1 MATITNHL
9 SEKDINFIKNQKMFF
24 VSTTPKEGKINLSP
38 KGLDETFK
46 IIDEN
51 KILWL
56 NYFGSGNETAAHLLE
71 DDRMTIMFCAFEGE
85 ANILRLY
92 CKAKAIQE
100 KDEKWEEYISHFPI
114 KRAARQVFE
123 VTIENINNSCGMG
136 VPIYDYV
143 GQRDELANFY
153 DNSTK
158 EEHIKFMKKH
168 NEISFDGKPTKL
180 FED

>member
-1 MATITNHL
+1 MANFTDKL
-9 SEKDINFIKNQKMFF
+9 SNEDIEFIKNQKMFF
-24 VSTTPKEGKINLSP
+24 VSTAPKEGKINLSP
-38 KGLDETFK
+38 KGLDDTFK

-71 DDRMTIMFCAFEGE
+71 DERMTIMFCAYEGD

-92 CKAKAIQE
+92 CTAKAIQE
-100 KDEKWEEYISHFPI
+100 KDENWEEYINHFDI

-123 VTIENINNSCGMG
+123 VTIEKINNSCGMG
-136 VPIYDYV
+136 VPLYEYKS
-143 GQRDELANFY
+143 QRTELTNYY

-158 EEHIKFMKKH
+158 EDHIKYMKK
-168 NEISFDGKPTKL
+168 NNLKSFDGKDTKL